1 MSTEVPNTTNNS
13 QSNLS
18 KPLKTLIGSILAIVI
33 LIAGYFGYQEFF
45 QKPDQ
50 EKAAAALFYPE
61 HWFEMDSLNYV
72 LNGDGQN
79 QGVLTIINKYGGTP
93 SGNIAKMYAGMAYL
107 RMGDFDNAIKYLEQ
121 FDGKKTPV
129 AYSVFGSLGDAFM
142 EKGDL
147 NKGVGYYKKAAESK
161 DDVIA
166 PMYLYRAA
174 KAYEVNN
181 KAEEAIVIYKQIRT
195 EYPFSQ
201 AARDADRNLGTLGNT
216 DIN

>member
-121 FDGKKTPV
+121 FDGKKTPI
-129 AYSVFGSLGDAFM
+129 AYAVFGSLGDAFM
-142 EKGDL
+142 EKGDMD
-147 NKGVGYYKKAAESK
+147 KGVGYYKKAAEHK

-181 KAEEAIVIYKQIRT
+181 KAEEAIAIYKQIRT

-201 AARDADRNLGTLGNT
+201 AARDADKNLGTLGNT